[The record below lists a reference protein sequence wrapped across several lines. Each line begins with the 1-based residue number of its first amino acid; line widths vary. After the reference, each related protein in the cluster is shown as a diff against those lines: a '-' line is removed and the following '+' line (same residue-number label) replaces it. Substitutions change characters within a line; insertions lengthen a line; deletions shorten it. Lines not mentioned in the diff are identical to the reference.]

1 MSRGGVRE
9 IVFGKKSS
17 YLKLIV
23 LWAKVFRHSGR
34 NCRQVC
40 QMCILNAQ
48 RDFLGNSFAQ
58 QTKIKS
64 ICFRIFSAK
73 LSYFFGKNITART
86 SKLDSPCR
94 EQRFSQSCLSWNFHN
109 FFPVFGL
116 WVKKFLIFVEFSK
129 WVVKTILKCTGENL
143 MKTFLE
149 RIKVS
154 CFWRS
159 LSNKFPNYRQFF
171 LDRAFKTEVYVS
183 RGFLQGKFFREYFSG
198 LRAVNLAIFG
208 ETIIDY
214 LSKPFSTVFED
225 FLEKNFELK
234 KLYAFNT

>member
-1 MSRGGVRE
+1 MRKSFPAFRG
-9 IVFGKKSS
+9 
-17 YLKLIV
+17 
-23 LWAKVFRHSGR
+23 
-34 NCRQVC
+34 
-40 QMCILNAQ
+40 
-48 RDFLGNSFAQ
+48 
-58 QTKIKS
+58 
-64 ICFRIFSAK
+64 K
-73 LSYFFGKNITART
+73 LSSSLPNVHFKCTEVLFRELFCSVNKNQINLFPHFQRKTFLFFGKNITART

-129 WVVKTILKCTGENL
+129 WVVKTILKCTVENL

-159 LSNKFPNYRQFF
+159 LSNKFPNYRQNF

-183 RGFLQGKFFREYFSG
+183 RGFFQGKIFREYFFWTSSSVFGNFRRNNNRTFVKTIFNSFRG
-198 LRAVNLAIFG
+198 LFG
-208 ETIIDY
+208 KKFWIKKIIC
-214 LSKPFSTVFED
+214 F
-225 FLEKNFELK
+225 
-234 KLYAFNT
+234 